1 MKIRILQLAVAA
13 IYFGGCAATH
23 YYERRSDRVTFYL
36 KAPGAKGVVFASSL
50 DAYSPHLA
58 SKMDGSRWVVS
69 VAAGTEF
76 RYFYIVDGAVYVPEC
91 KFYEQDDFGSRN
103 CVYVPDP
110 ARPEMKIED

>member
-1 MKIRILQLAVAA
+1 VKRLVLYLTVAA
-13 IYFGGCAATH
+13 LFMAGCTAAH
-23 YYERRSDRVTFYL
+23 YYQRQSDRVTFYL

-58 SKMDGSRWVVS
+58 SHVGGSRWVVS
-69 VAAGTEF
+69 AAAGSEF

-103 CVYVPDP
+103 CVYVP
-110 ARPEMKIED
+110 EE